1 MIGNNRAYFDSFWV
15 EHITKEIKK
24 FIGNKN
30 LITIVY
36 RIKAN
41 DSIMLGYFC
50 IVFFDFMQ
58 KGKTLLDF
66 TNSFSTNKYEDPD
79 KIKLQIYL

>member
-1 MIGNNRAYFDSFWV
+1 
-15 EHITKEIKK
+15 
-24 FIGNKN
+24 
-30 LITIVY
+30 
-36 RIKAN
+36 
-41 DSIMLGYFC
+41 MLGYFC